1 MRNIGKFEWSRSLFG
16 VRLREA
22 RLRAQIP
29 QDKLGVAIG
38 LDETTASARISRYE
52 TGVHEPPFG
61 TAALLAKVLDVPTAY
76 FYCESPEL
84 AEWVM
89 AWHRL
94 NEADRMR
101 VMSQIE
107 AAQ

>member
-1 MRNIGKFEWSRSLFG
+1 MRKISKFESSKSLFG

-52 TGVHEPPFG
+52 TGVHEPPFE
-61 TAALLAKVLDVPTAY
+61 TAALLAKALDVPTAY
-76 FYCESPEL
+76 FYCDNTDL
-84 AEWVM
+84 AQLVL
-89 AWHRL
+89 AWHKLSEESRKKL
-94 NEADRMR
+94 MQLSVEN
-101 VMSQIE
+101 
-107 AAQ
+107 